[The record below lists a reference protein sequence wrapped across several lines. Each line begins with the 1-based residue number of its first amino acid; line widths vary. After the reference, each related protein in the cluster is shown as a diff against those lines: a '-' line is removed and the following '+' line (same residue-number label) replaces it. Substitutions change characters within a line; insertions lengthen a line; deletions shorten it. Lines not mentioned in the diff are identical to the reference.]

1 VERNAGLVADPLFVG
16 LTRPPMRLGVTYT
29 ALMVNAL
36 VTMEAFLVTKN
47 VLTLLLCVPVH
58 AVCWLLCL
66 RDPRIFELLAL
77 RARTAIPA
85 RLTTGRY
92 FAASSV
98 GPLRVT
104 AAAVGARA
112 VTPEVRP

>member
-36 VTMEAFLVTKN
+36 VTMEAFLVTKS
-47 VLTLLLCVPVH
+47 VLALLLCVPVH

-66 RDPRIFELLAL
+66 RDPRVFELLAL

-85 RLTTGRY
+85 WLTTGRY
-92 FAASSV
+92 FGASSV
-98 GPLRVT
+98 APLRLT
-104 AAAVGARA
+104 ASAVGARA
-112 VTPEVRP
+112 VAPEVQP

>member
-1 VERNAGLVADPLFVG
+1 MERNSGLVADPLFVG

-47 VLTLLLCVPVH
+47 ALTLLLCVPVH

-66 RDPRIFELLAL
+66 KDPRIFELLAL

-85 RLTTGRY
+85 WLTTGRY
-92 FAASSV
+92 FRASSV
-98 GPLRVT
+98 GPLRLT
-104 AAAVGARA
+104 ASAVGSRA
-112 VTPEVRP
+112 VAPEVLP